1 MNNAQDGGPD
11 IGLLAN
17 RDRAAVLVH
26 IVDDDASLR
35 SALSRLLGAAGYD
48 VAAYD
53 SADSFLQAQPA
64 DRPGCI
70 LLDMNM
76 PGLSGLQLQEH
87 LAKRRSALPIVFL
100 TGEGDIAMSVRAIK
114 AGAEDF
120 LSKPVASAD
129 LFDALERAVQRYE
142 RAAKENGELNDM
154 AARVATLTPR
164 EHEVFSLVV
173 QGLLNKQIAYQL
185 GNTERTV
192 KAHRHS
198 VMEKMQVSSLAELV
212 LVASRLGLLNA
223 DSAAA

>member
-1 MNNAQDGGPD
+1 MTD
-11 IGLLAN
+11 I
-17 RDRAAVLVH
+17 DRSRVLIH
-26 IVDDDASLR
+26 IVDDDDSLR
-35 SALSRLLGAAGYD
+35 SALSRLLVAAGFA
-48 VAAYD
+48 VLAYD
-53 SADSFLQAQPA
+53 SGASFLQAPPT
-64 DRPGCI
+64 DSPGCI
-70 LLDMNM
+70 LLDVNM
-76 PGLSGLQLQEH
+76 PGLSGLQLQQH
-87 LAKRRSALPIVFL
+87 LLKIHSPLPVVFL

-120 LSKPVASAD
+120 LSKPVSSPD
-129 LFDALERAVQRYE
+129 LFDAIDRAVQRFE
-142 RAAKENGELNDM
+142 RASRQHSELREM
-154 AARVATLTPR
+154 AARVASLTPR

-212 LVASRLGLLNA
+212 LVASRLGLLQT

>member
-1 MNNAQDGGPD
+1 MKT
-11 IGLLAN
+11 
-17 RDRAAVLVH
+17 AVLVH

-35 SALSRLLGAAGYD
+35 SALSRLLGAAGYE
-48 VAAYD
+48 VATYD
-53 SADSFLQAQPA
+53 CADSFLQASPGE
-64 DRPGCI
+64 RPGCI

-76 PGLSGLQLQEH
+76 PGLTGLQLQAH
-87 LAKRRSALPIVFL
+87 LASRRSPLPIVFL

-142 RAAKENGELNDM
+142 RAAREQGEQRDM
-154 AARVATLTPR
+154 AARVASLTPR
-164 EHEVFSLVV
+164 EHEVFMLVV

-198 VMEKMQVSSLAELV
+198 VMEKMRVDSLAELV

-223 DSAAA
+223 ESAAA